1 MKRVMKKKR
10 QLKKQIEEKST
21 TETTTE
27 SDKTDWIGYGH
38 QMYGNADGAMQQLRN
53 QNLATID

>member
-1 MKRVMKKKR
+1 MKKKR

-21 TETTTE
+21 TGTTTE
-27 SDKTDWIGYGH
+27 SDTTDWIGYGH